1 VVCTLEQMVAHYQ
14 RERDQRAPFSA
25 FLQSLVELQVAA
37 RLASDSLPSIPSS
50 RSMHT
55 PGNSVVPTARL
66 HILDARV
73 GRTTAAAAANTQQ
86 VARDGGGRRCQ
97 KEGCPKEVTQASG
110 NVYCNRCFQRS
121 EAQPPTAASIEPTES
136 PESSGSTEAL
146 ELGEGTRR
154 WRDVTA
160 QLRREV
166 QGGASLTVD
175 MAELHG
181 RLSPEPDAAPLAQ
194 MEVGPC
200 ARVPPRMLRER
211 ERVEVERPLTECF
224 P

>member
-55 PGNSVVPTARL
+55 PGNSVVPT
-66 HILDARV
+66 
-73 GRTTAAAAANTQQ
+73 AANTQQ